1 MSGVKLTRTDVVV
14 ERPPRGRSAPAADK
28 REQPRASGRAARHAW
43 PLLLSCGALACAPE
57 LQTTST
63 SSLTYRHEPSQAAKA
78 AIQAGKVTTR
88 SGAVIRKASIEI
100 AEDAALNILGDSA
113 AADGSEQPMAA
124 AALIDAG
131 SVTLPAV
138 EGPTAQSAKPKSAR
152 VLTAAGE
159 AALKLTLEAAE
170 SVTRRSTAASRAAK
184 HQNARRDGIGS
195 EAQVHQRGA
204 NSLMGQYMSTADGT
218 GKAKHFSKKN
228 KAGTAA
234 AAAAARGLGLTS

>member
-1 MSGVKLTRTDVVV
+1 M
-14 ERPPRGRSAPAADK
+14 
-28 REQPRASGRAARHAW
+28 
-43 PLLLSCGALACAPE
+43 
-57 LQTTST
+57 
-63 SSLTYRHEPSQAAKA
+63 
-78 AIQAGKVTTR
+78 
-88 SGAVIRKASIEI
+88 IRKASIEI

-124 AALIDAG
+124 AAQIDAG
-131 SVTLPAV
+131 CVTLPAA

>member
-1 MSGVKLTRTDVVV
+1 M
-14 ERPPRGRSAPAADK
+14 
-28 REQPRASGRAARHAW
+28 
-43 PLLLSCGALACAPE
+43 
-57 LQTTST
+57 
-63 SSLTYRHEPSQAAKA
+63 
-78 AIQAGKVTTR
+78 
-88 SGAVIRKASIEI
+88 IRKASIEL
-100 AEDAALNILGDSA
+100 AEDAALNMLGDSA
-113 AADGSEQPMAA
+113 AADGNEQPVAA
-124 AALIDAG
+124 AALDAG
-131 SVTLPAV
+131 SVTLPAA

-159 AALKLTLEAAE
+159 AALKLTLAAAE

-195 EAQVHQRGA
+195 EAKVHQRGA